1 MKKQILLLA
10 LLTILINSTAH
21 ALSSGQKGSLVSG
34 AIGLAT
40 TVWTKDPRII
50 VPITI
55 GSAAIGGLVGK
66 SEERKGRKRRR
77 KSVNQTPVDQPI
89 PTVS

>member
-1 MKKQILLLA
+1 MKKQILVLI
-10 LLTILINSTAH
+10 LLTIFGSTAH
-21 ALSSGQKGSLVSG
+21 ALSSGQKGGLISG

-50 VPITI
+50 VPVII

>member
-21 ALSSGQKGSLVSG
+21 ALSSGQKGGLISG

-50 VPITI
+50 VPVTI
-55 GSAAIGGLVGK
+55 GSAALGGLVGT

-77 KSVNQTPVDQPI
+77 RSVNQTSVGQPI
-89 PTVS
+89 PAIS

>member
-10 LLTILINSTAH
+10 LFTIFITSRVH
-21 ALSSGQKGSLVSG
+21 ALSSGQKGGLISG
-34 AIGLAT
+34 AVGLAT

-50 VPITI
+50 VPVII
-55 GSAAIGGLVGK
+55 GSAAIGGLIGK

-77 KSVNQTPVDQPI
+77 KSVNQTPVAQPI
-89 PTVS
+89 AAIS